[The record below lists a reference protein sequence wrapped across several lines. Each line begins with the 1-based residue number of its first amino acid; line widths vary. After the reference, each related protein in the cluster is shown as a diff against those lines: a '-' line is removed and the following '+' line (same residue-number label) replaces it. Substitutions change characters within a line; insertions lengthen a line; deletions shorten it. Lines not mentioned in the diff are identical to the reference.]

1 MYECIHP
8 PRLYVIVVRGWQLYK
23 YKRQTFTILGF
34 NSSVGRAQGWK
45 LWGRWFESI
54 LEHLNLNY
62 KLFFKYLFFN
72 LTHLYL
78 THSTHGSKN
87 ISVVIPQ
94 NLLYYSS
101 LHLRFSTV
109 FYSSQLVD
117 IFAYELP
124 LANSTSTS
132 SSTST
137 PFSSNTIAVY
147 NFHNLTFQERFFLFC
162 VDSSPKFSSFRLNSV
177 AELYPNAS
185 WLEREVSEFH
195 GIVFNNKKDL
205 RNLMLQYG
213 DTSAPFQKS
222 SPTIGVKEVFYDSV
236 NDILIQSPI
245 SLQV

>member
-1 MYECIHP
+1 MVFWVDYFMFIS
-8 PRLYVIVVRGWQLYK
+8 
-23 YKRQTFTILGF
+23 F

-54 LEHLNLNY
+54 LEHLNFNY
-62 KLFFKYLFFN
+62 KLFFKYVFFN

-78 THSTHGSKN
+78 THNIHGSKN

-101 LHLRFSTV
+101 IHLRFSSI

-124 LANSTSTS
+124 LSNSMLNSKPILSNST
-132 SSTST
+132 
-137 PFSSNTIAVY
+137 IVVY
-147 NFHNLTFQERFFLFC
+147 NFHNLTYQERFFLFC
-162 VDSSPKFSSFRLNSV
+162 VDSSPQFSSFRLNSI

-195 GIVFNNKKDL
+195 GIIFNNKKDL

-236 NDILIQSPI
+236 NDILVQTPV